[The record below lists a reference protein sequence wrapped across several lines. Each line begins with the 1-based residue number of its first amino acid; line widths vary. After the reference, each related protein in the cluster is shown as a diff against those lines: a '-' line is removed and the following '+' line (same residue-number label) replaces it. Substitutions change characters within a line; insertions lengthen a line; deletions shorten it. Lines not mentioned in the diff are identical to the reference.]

1 MVIYE
6 RVRISKTH
14 KGVMEQLQTL
24 PVQPSDVRYLE
35 LYNDYQRLTS
45 EGHKKT
51 YILQYL
57 SDEYNV
63 DERTIYRIVKKFS
76 TEVDM

>member
-1 MVIYE
+1 MNAYE
-6 RVRISKTH
+6 FLKTH

-45 EGHKKT
+45 EGHKKPIYCSISRMNT
-51 YILQYL
+51 TSMRGQYIEL
-57 SDEYNV
+57 
-63 DERTIYRIVKKFS
+63 
-76 TEVDM
+76 

>member
-1 MVIYE
+1 MNVYE
-6 RVRISKTH
+6 FLITH

-35 LYNDYQRLTS
+35 LYRDYQRLTN

-51 YILQYL
+51 YVLQYL
-57 SDEYNV
+57 ADEYDV

-76 TEVDM
+76 TEVEM

>member
-1 MVIYE
+1 MNVYE
-6 RVRISKTH
+6 FLNTH

-35 LYNDYQRLTS
+35 LYKEYSRLIK

-51 YILQYL
+51 YVFQYL
-57 SDEYNV
+57 
-63 DERTIYRIVKKFS
+63 
-76 TEVDM
+76 

>member
-1 MVIYE
+1 MNVYE
-6 RVRISKTH
+6 FLNTH

-24 PVQPSDVRYLE
+24 PIQPSDVRYLE
-35 LYNDYQRLTS
+35 LYKEYSRLMK

-51 YILQYL
+51 YVLQYL
-57 SDEYNV
+57 SDEYSV
-63 DERTIYRIVKKFS
+63 DERTIYRVVKKFS

>member
-1 MVIYE
+1 MNAYE
-6 RVRISKTH
+6 FLKTH

-35 LYNDYQRLTS
+35 LYNDYQRLTN

>member
-1 MVIYE
+1 MNVYE
-6 RVRISKTH
+6 FLNTH

-35 LYNDYQRLTS
+35 LYKEYSRLMK
-45 EGHKKT
+45 EGNKKT
-51 YILQYL
+51 YVLQYL
-57 SDEYNV
+57 SDEYSV
-63 DERTIYRIVKKFS
+63 DERTIYRVVKKFS

>member
-1 MVIYE
+1 MNAYE
-6 RVRISKTH
+6 FLTTH

-35 LYNDYQRLTS
+35 LFKDYQRLTS

-57 SDEYNV
+57 ADEYNV

-76 TEVDM
+76 TKVEM

>member
-1 MVIYE
+1 MNVYE
-6 RVRISKTH
+6 FLNTH

-35 LYNDYQRLTS
+35 LYKEYNRLMK

-51 YILQYL
+51 YVLQYL
-57 SDEYNV
+57 SDEYSV
-63 DERTIYRIVKKFS
+63 DERTIYRVVKKFS

>member
-1 MVIYE
+1 MNAYE
-6 RVRISKTH
+6 FLTTH

-35 LYNDYQRLTS
+35 LYRDYQRLTN

-51 YILQYL
+51 YVLQYL
-57 SDEYNV
+57 ADEYDV

-76 TEVDM
+76 TEVEM

>member
-1 MVIYE
+1 MNVYE
-6 RVRISKTH
+6 FLNTH
-14 KGVMEQLQTL
+14 KGVMEQLQSL

-35 LYNDYQRLTS
+35 LYKEYNRLMK

-51 YILQYL
+51 YVLQYL

-63 DERTIYRIVKKFS
+63 DERTIYRVVKKFS

>member
-1 MVIYE
+1 MNVYE
-6 RVRISKTH
+6 FLNTH
-14 KGVMEQLQTL
+14 KGVMEQLQSL

-35 LYNDYQRLTS
+35 LYKDYNRLMK

-51 YILQYL
+51 YVLQYL
-57 SDEYNV
+57 SDEYSV
-63 DERTIYRIVKKFS
+63 DERTIYRVVKKFS

>member
-1 MVIYE
+1 MNVYE
-6 RVRISKTH
+6 FLNTH
-14 KGVMEQLQTL
+14 KGVMEQLQSL

-35 LYNDYQRLTS
+35 LYKEYNRLMK

-51 YILQYL
+51 YVLQYL
-57 SDEYNV
+57 SDEYSV
-63 DERTIYRIVKKFS
+63 DERMIYRVVKKFS

>member
-1 MVIYE
+1 MNVYE
-6 RVRISKTH
+6 FLNTH

-35 LYNDYQRLTS
+35 LYKEYSRLMQ

-51 YILQYL
+51 YVLQYL

-63 DERTIYRIVKKFS
+63 DERTIYRVVKKFS

>member
-1 MVIYE
+1 MNVYE
-6 RVRISKTH
+6 FLNTH
-14 KGVMEQLQTL
+14 KEVMEQLQSL

-35 LYNDYQRLTS
+35 LYKEYNRLMK

-51 YILQYL
+51 YVLQYL
-57 SDEYNV
+57 SDEYSV
-63 DERTIYRIVKKFS
+63 DERTIYRVVKKFS

>member
-1 MVIYE
+1 MNVYE
-6 RVRISKTH
+6 FLNTH

-35 LYNDYQRLTS
+35 LYKEYSHLMK

-51 YILQYL
+51 YVLQYL
-57 SDEYNV
+57 SDEYSV
-63 DERTIYRIVKKFS
+63 DERTIYRVVKKFS

>member
-1 MVIYE
+1 MNAYE
-6 RVRISKTH
+6 FLKTH
-14 KGVMEQLQTL
+14 TGVMEQLQTL

>member
-1 MVIYE
+1 MTAYE
-6 RVRISKTH
+6 FLETH
-14 KGVMEQLQTL
+14 KGTMEALLDL

-35 LYNDYQRLTS
+35 LYKDYQRLTE

-57 SDEYNV
+57 SDEYGV
-63 DERTIYRIVKKFS
+63 EERTIYRIIRKFS
-76 TEVDM
+76 VVVKI

>member
-1 MVIYE
+1 MNVYE
-6 RVRISKTH
+6 FLNTH
-14 KGVMEQLQTL
+14 KGVMEQLQSL

-35 LYNDYQRLTS
+35 LYKEYNRLMK

-51 YILQYL
+51 YVLQYL
-57 SDEYNV
+57 SDEYSV
-63 DERTIYRIVKKFS
+63 DERTIYRVVNKFS

>member
-1 MVIYE
+1 MNVYE
-6 RVRISKTH
+6 FLNTH
-14 KGVMEQLQTL
+14 KGVMEQLQSL

-35 LYNDYQRLTS
+35 LYKEYNRLMK

-51 YILQYL
+51 YVLQYL
-57 SDEYNV
+57 SDEYSV
-63 DERTIYRIVKKFS
+63 DERTIYRVVRKFS

>member
-1 MVIYE
+1 MNVYE
-6 RVRISKTH
+6 FLNTH
-14 KGVMEQLQTL
+14 KGVIEQLQSL

-35 LYNDYQRLTS
+35 LYKEYNRLMK

-51 YILQYL
+51 YVLQYL
-57 SDEYNV
+57 SDEYSV
-63 DERTIYRIVKKFS
+63 DERTIYRVVKKFS

>member
-1 MVIYE
+1 MNAYE
-6 RVRISKTH
+6 FLKTH

-24 PVQPSDVRYLE
+24 PVRPSDVRYLE
-35 LYNDYQRLTS
+35 LYNDYQRLTN

-63 DERTIYRIVKKFS
+63 DGRTIYRIVKKFS

>member
-1 MVIYE
+1 MNVYE
-6 RVRISKTH
+6 FLNTH

-35 LYNDYQRLTS
+35 LYKEYSLLMK

-51 YILQYL
+51 YVLQYL

-63 DERTIYRIVKKFS
+63 DERTIYRVVKKFS

>member
-1 MVIYE
+1 MNVYE
-6 RVRISKTH
+6 FLNTH
-14 KGVMEQLQTL
+14 KGVMEQLQSL

-35 LYNDYQRLTS
+35 LYKEYNRLMK

-51 YILQYL
+51 YVLQYL
-57 SDEYNV
+57 SDEYSV
-63 DERTIYRIVKKFS
+63 DERTIYRVVKKFS

>member
-1 MVIYE
+1 MNAYE
-6 RVRISKTH
+6 FLATH
-14 KGVMEQLQTL
+14 KSVMEKLQTL

-35 LYNDYQRLTS
+35 LYKDYQRLTD

-63 DERTIYRIVKKFS
+63 DERTIYRVVRKFS
-76 TEVDM
+76 TKVEM